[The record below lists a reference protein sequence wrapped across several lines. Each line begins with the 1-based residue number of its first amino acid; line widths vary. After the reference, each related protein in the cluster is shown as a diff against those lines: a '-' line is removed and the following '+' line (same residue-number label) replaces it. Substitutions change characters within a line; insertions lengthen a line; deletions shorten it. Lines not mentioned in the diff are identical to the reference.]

1 MPLTRR
7 HFQKLLG
14 SVITIPLIKSCR
26 ASEEKPQEDTHIITN
41 KNNIVLSTWNNQR
54 ANLTAMGVL
63 DTDNSDLLTAIEKGI
78 NTVEADPNDMSVG
91 YGGRPDRDGNVTLDA
106 CIMDKN
112 GEAGSVTYLQN
123 YMHPISVARKV
134 LESTPHVILSGS
146 GAAKFASEQGYES
159 VDLLTDK
166 SKAEYAEWLKKAEYS
181 PKVNIERHDTIGM
194 IARNGIGEMSGGCS
208 TSGLAY
214 KMAGRV
220 GDSPIIGAGLYVDG
234 EYGCATATGLGELV
248 LENCTTFLIVELLR
262 HGYDV
267 QSACEEA
274 IKRIIKKNNTKDIQV
289 GVIAMDIKGNTG
301 AYSIQKGFNYVKS
314 EGKNTTL
321 NEANSYYR

>member
-14 SVITIPLIKSCR
+14 STIAMPLLNSCQ
-26 ASEEKPQEDTHIITN
+26 ASDKPMTGDISSVSE
-41 KNNIVLSTWNNQR
+41 NIVLSTWNNQR
-54 ANLTAMGVL
+54 ANKTALEVL
-63 DTDNSDLLTAIEKGI
+63 ARNNTDLLTAIEKGI

-134 LESTPHVILSGS
+134 LEATPHVILSGT
-146 GAAKFASEQGYES
+146 GAAKFAAEQGYETE
-159 VDLLTDK
+159 DLLTPK
-166 SKAEYAEWLKKAEYS
+166 SREEYAEWLKKAEYS
-181 PKVNIERHDTIGM
+181 PKANIERHDTIGM
-194 IARNGIGEMSGGCS
+194 IIRNNLGELSGGCS
-208 TSGLAY
+208 TSGLSY

-220 GDSPIIGAGLYVDG
+220 GDSPIIGAGLYVDS
-234 EYGCATATGLGELV
+234 EYGCATATGLGEVV

-274 IKRIIKKNNTKDIQV
+274 IKRIIKKNNSKDVQV
-289 GVIAMDIKGNTG
+289 GVIAMDIKGNSG

-314 EGKNTTL
+314 VGKNTTL
-321 NEANSYYR
+321 IEADSYYR